1 MGKRYLV
8 KHWCN
13 ADFVMEKIVDESEI
27 DTKTNDLKKHSYPNA
42 NWSMIMVKDSE
53 KIFSLMNKYPKLI
66 ERPIVIYNEQAVIG
80 RPPENVLTLK

>member
-27 DTKTNDLKKHSYPNA
+27 DTKTNDLKANA
-42 NWSMIMVKDSE
+42 IPDGTFSFVMLKGTEQTIRTTYELYDE
-53 KIFSLMNKYPKLI
+53 KLNDGSKNPASDK
-66 ERPIVIYNEQAVIG
+66 
-80 RPPENVLTLK
+80 